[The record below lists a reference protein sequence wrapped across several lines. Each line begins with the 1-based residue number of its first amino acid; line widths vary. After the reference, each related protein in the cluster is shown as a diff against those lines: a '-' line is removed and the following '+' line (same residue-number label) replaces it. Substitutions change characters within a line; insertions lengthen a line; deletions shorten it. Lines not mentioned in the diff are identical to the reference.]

1 MIFNMKCKICNSI
14 SKKLNQVKVMD
25 RYQSNLSH
33 CKNCDYLFLENPFW
47 LDEAYKEPINI
58 SDTGIMDRNINLAA
72 KLSVLIYF
80 FFDKKKS
87 FLDASGGYGILT
99 RLMRDHGFDFYWSD
113 KYCENILAKGFESEK
128 NNIENFELI
137 TLFEVLEH
145 VENPID
151 FIANLLKKNKSK
163 TLIFSTCLF
172 PNKNPPSLDWWYY
185 SFIEGQH
192 ISFYSEVTFKYIA
205 RKLNLHFYS
214 LGGIYILS
222 EKKINFLFYKKII
235 FGNFFSKFFQVFLR
249 KYNQSLIMHD
259 HNKLINK
266 IKL

>member
-1 MIFNMKCKICNSI
+1 MKCKICNSI
-14 SKKLNQVKVMD
+14 SKKLYQVKVMD

-33 CKNCDYLFLENPFW
+33 CNNCDYLFLENPFW
-47 LDEAYKEPINI
+47 LNEAYKEPINI

-137 TLFEVLEH
+137 TLFEVFTSKISAKVFIPLEFAIFAKFFAGSI
-145 VENPID
+145 PRTSLS
-151 FIANLLKKNKSK
+151 LL
-163 TLIFSTCLF
+163 
-172 PNKNPPSLDWWYY
+172 
-185 SFIEGQH
+185 
-192 ISFYSEVTFKYIA
+192 
-205 RKLNLHFYS
+205 
-214 LGGIYILS
+214 ILS
-222 EKKINFLFYKKII
+222 
-235 FGNFFSKFFQVFLR
+235 
-249 KYNQSLIMHD
+249 LIH
-259 HNKLINK
+259 I
-266 IKL
+266 